1 MTGDCKSRT
10 LLKHLYIPNGEIL
23 GTDVKAQAGRECK
36 KKNEELR
43 IYLSDLI
50 SCQHNDISPF
60 MKALGGSQVTNALGK
75 GKEEHKVCF

>member
-1 MTGDCKSRT
+1 MEKYPVQMW
-10 LLKHLYIPNGEIL
+10 KYKQGES
-23 GTDVKAQAGRECK
+23 ARR
-36 KKNEELR
+36 NEELN

-75 GKEEHKVCF
+75 GKEENKVCF